1 MNQLALNLSTIQQWV
16 LQNITEENAVK
27 QLADQ
32 GFDELTI
39 DLYLKEFKKQRYAK
53 RQWKGF
59 MLMGIGAFLGF
70 ISCVATMTD
79 LLPEWRAFFLY
90 GVTFAGVS
98 MVCWGMYL
106 VFEE

>member
-39 DLYLKEFKKQRYAK
+39 DLYLKEFKNNAMP
-53 RQWKGF
+53 KGNGKV
-59 MLMGIGAFLGF
+59 L
-70 ISCVATMTD
+70 C
-79 LLPEWRAFFLY
+79 
-90 GVTFAGVS
+90 
-98 MVCWGMYL
+98 
-106 VFEE
+106 